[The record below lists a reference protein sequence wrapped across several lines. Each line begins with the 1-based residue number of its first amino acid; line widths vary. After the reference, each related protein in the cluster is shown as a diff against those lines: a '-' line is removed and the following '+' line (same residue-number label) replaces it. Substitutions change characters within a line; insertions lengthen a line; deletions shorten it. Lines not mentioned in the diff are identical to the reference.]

1 MVEIKNLEE
10 KQLQIGYFLSR
21 CRNDKFAIH
30 NIYRQWCQ
38 WWKEDFNI
46 NGTQPVIYG
55 EELVLSKKGARL
67 GEEQPDIIKYY
78 NSILVDTQKL
88 LESQY
93 DNKKKRTYNSDCFKD
108 KMFKLRRA
116 NYRNLMQLLK
126 DKNLRD
132 KYYIADKTLH
142 KHPCRLGIYALYKC
156 GTSSDKAKG
165 IYFGT
170 YDELKKDI
178 ENMSK

>member
-10 KQLQIGYFLSR
+10 KQLQLGYFLSR
-21 CRNDKFAIH
+21 YRHDKFAIH

-38 WWKEDFNI
+38 WWREDFNI
-46 NGTQPVIYG
+46 NGTQPVTYG

-93 DNKKKRTYNSDCFKD
+93 DKKKKRMYNSDYFK
-108 KMFKLRRA
+108 KKLFKLRRA
-116 NYRNLMQLLK
+116 NYRNLMQLLT

-142 KHPCRLGIYALYKC
+142 NHPCRLGHYALYKC
-156 GTSSDKAKG
+156 GTSPKEKG

-178 ENMSK
+178 KNM